1 MKMGRRVVI
10 VAIFVIAALITPPDI
25 VSQVMVAIPMIA
37 LYELS
42 IFLCAICK
50 KLRRRGRRNEQ
61 EE

>member
-1 MKMGRRVVI
+1 VVI

-42 IFLCAICK
+42 IILCTICQ
-50 KLRRRGRRNEQ
+50 KLHRSERQ
-61 EE
+61 EEQ